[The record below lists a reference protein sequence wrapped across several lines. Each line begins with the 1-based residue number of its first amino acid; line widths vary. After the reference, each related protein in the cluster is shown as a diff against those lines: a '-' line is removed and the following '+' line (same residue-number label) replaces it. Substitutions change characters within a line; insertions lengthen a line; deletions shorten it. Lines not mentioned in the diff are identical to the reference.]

1 METWGLP
8 ANRRV
13 HGRNM
18 KGLKIAYLVTGV
30 SRKGWSWKIP
40 SGRETVCV
48 CAPCLPCLSATVDKK
63 CPGMAQKYLVGFV
76 WMFVGL
82 CCAIHVSPSPAAWR
96 RGDSNH
102 HHHLQCFGAPKHV
115 FARNPGRLNGLCVF
129 FLDRAAESRHLKW
142 CFEWSL
148 CLQRGEGR
156 NVETP
161 EPVTSLSLL
170 GAGARL

>member
-18 KGLKIAYLVTGV
+18 KGLKIVYLVTGV
-30 SRKGWSWKIP
+30 SRKLENSIWK
-40 SGRETVCV
+40 GDCVCV

-63 CPGMAQKYLVGFV
+63 RPGTAQKYLVGFV

-82 CCAIHVSPSPAAWR
+82 GWAIHASPSPAAWR

-102 HHHLQCFGAPKHV
+102 HHHLQRFGAPKHV

-129 FLDRAAESRHLKW
+129 FLDGAVESRHLKW

-148 CLQRGEGR
+148 CPWQG
-156 NVETP
+156 TWKH
-161 EPVTSLSLL
+161 LSLW
-170 GAGARL
+170 AGARP